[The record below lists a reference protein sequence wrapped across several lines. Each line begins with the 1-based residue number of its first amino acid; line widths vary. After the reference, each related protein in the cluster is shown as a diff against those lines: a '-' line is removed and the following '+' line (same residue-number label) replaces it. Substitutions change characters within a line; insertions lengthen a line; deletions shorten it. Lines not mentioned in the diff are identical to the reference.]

1 LDITR
6 IFSKLII
13 QSILDNQID
22 GQGLLALKDDVITEI
37 LFIHDKN
44 KEQNNANIQRFKDK
58 LQEWKMKHTEDRNRR
73 GNE

>member
-1 LDITR
+1 M
-6 IFSKLII
+6 I

-22 GQGLLALKDDVITEI
+22 GQGLLSLKDDVITDI

-44 KEQNNANIQRFKDK
+44 KEQNDANIQRFKDK
-58 LQEWKMKHTEDRNRR
+58 LQEWKVKHIENRSRR